1 MLKLDIVTNIVSTLI
16 ECTIYTAIL
25 NAYWKY
31 ESKYRYVVSTLA
43 AALFFVV
50 GFFFSDSP
58 VLQMALGVAV
68 IIGYS
73 MIVMHGGL
81 WQSVTIALV
90 LLINT
95 LLVNLATNLCVEI
108 LSWYRGAEHRCFPDG
123 ICGIKPDRIYYY
135 LLYLGQTPCQKA
147 YD

>member
-1 MLKLDIVTNIVSTLI
+1 MVELDIVTNVISTLI

-58 VLQMALGVAV
+58 VLQMVLGVVV

-73 MIVMHGGL
+73 MIVMRGGL
-81 WQSVTIALV
+81 WCGSRLQSHWYCLSIHCW
-90 LLINT
+90 LI
-95 LLVNLATNLCVEI
+95 
-108 LSWYRGAEHRCFPDG
+108 
-123 ICGIKPDRIYYY
+123 
-135 LLYLGQTPCQKA
+135 
-147 YD
+147 

>member
-81 WQSVTIALV
+81 LS
-90 LLINT
+90 LIH
-95 LLVNLATNLCVEI
+95 I
-108 LSWYRGAEHRCFPDG
+108 
-123 ICGIKPDRIYYY
+123 
-135 LLYLGQTPCQKA
+135 
-147 YD
+147 

>member
-81 WQSVTIALV
+81 WQSATIALV

-95 LLVNLATNLCVEI
+95 C
-108 LSWYRGAEHRCFPDG
+108 LSIWRPICAWKFYRGTAVRNRLSTP
-123 ICGIKPDRIYYY
+123 
-135 LLYLGQTPCQKA
+135 LLPRWHMWH
-147 YD
+147 

>member
-95 LLVNLATNLCVEI
+95 LLVNLATNLA
-108 LSWYRGAEHRCFPDG
+108 WKFYRGTAVRNRLSTP
-123 ICGIKPDRIYYY
+123 
-135 LLYLGQTPCQKA
+135 LLPRWHMWH
-147 YD
+147 